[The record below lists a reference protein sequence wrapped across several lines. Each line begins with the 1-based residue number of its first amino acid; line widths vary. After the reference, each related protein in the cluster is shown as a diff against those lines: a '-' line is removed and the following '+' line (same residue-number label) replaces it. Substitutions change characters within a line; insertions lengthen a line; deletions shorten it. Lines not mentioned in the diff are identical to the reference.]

1 MSAKLKN
8 DVDHVSMSARWC
20 LPGSLALVSNSST
33 ALLLQN
39 YCRELGVGVCGRDSL
54 SQLHLK
60 LHLILSRSSSLFLAA
75 HSRYS
80 TAFVQVCCFTK

>member
-8 DVDHVSMSARWC
+8 DMGQFLC
-20 LPGSLALVSNSST
+20 LLGGAYWTVW
-33 ALLLQN
+33 LLSVIILLCCGGISVQ
-39 YCRELGVGVCGRDSL
+39 LGVGIGGRVSL

-60 LHLILSRSSSLFLAA
+60 LHLILSRSLSLFLAA

-80 TAFVQVCCFTK
+80 TAFV